1 MVRDEEYLMGVIIY
15 EEKGDKVESTHAN
28 RAFSFFSFFE
38 KKKIENLKI
47 YEWFLEMLH
56 VAVNLS

>member
-15 EEKGDKVESTHAN
+15 EEKGDKVGSTHAN
-28 RAFSFFSFFE
+28 RASSFFFFLFSFE

-47 YEWFLEMLH
+47 YE
-56 VAVNLS
+56 